1 MKIRKIYESILSER
15 KIKINDLTFYD
26 IGSRGTMVAY
36 DTVKNMNDLDGR
48 NPMFTV
54 DQSTDGYEIRGTF
67 IPENLQ
73 RKGIATRFFKYMN
86 DESNKKTKQP
96 LKLSNDLS
104 VEGKKLI
111 QGLISKGL
119 VTDNGGEYYF
129 K

>member
-1 MKIRKIYESILSER
+1 MKIRKICESILFER
-15 KIKINDLTFYD
+15 KIKINDLIFYD
-26 IGSRGTMVAY
+26 IGSRGSLVAY
-36 DTVKNMNDLDGR
+36 DTAKSMNDLDGR

-54 DQSTDGYEIRGTF
+54 DKSSNGYEIRGTF

-86 DESNKKTKQP
+86 DESKKKTKQS

-104 VEGKKLI
+104 VEGKQLI
-111 QGLISKGL
+111 HGLISKGL
-119 VTDNGGEYYF
+119 VIEKDGEYFF

>member
-1 MKIRKIYESILSER
+1 MSLPKLPKKEPRVVPVSVRLS
-15 KIKINDLTFYD
+15 
-26 IGSRGTMVAY
+26 
-36 DTVKNMNDLDGR
+36 KNTAEQLKTLAKEHNLSQADVLEYLVQ
-48 NPMFTV
+48 NEFKN
-54 DQSTDGYEIRGTF
+54 F
-67 IPENLQ
+67 EN
-73 RKGIATRFFKYMN
+73 
-86 DESNKKTKQP
+86 NKKTKQP